1 MVNKG
6 ESAPDF
12 TVPRAGGT
20 RYNDVESFTL
30 SDALGEGPIV
40 LAFFPAVFT
49 SGCTKEMCT
58 FRDSIAAFDDLDA
71 QVFGI
76 SVDLPFAQNEWI
88 QQHQLTFPLLSD
100 CEHTVIRLY
109 DVVYPDMYGLVEAA
123 QRSVFV
129 LDKTGTVTYK
139 WIRDGDNPDFEEF
152 VQTIHR
158 EVQKASQA

>member
-1 MVNKG
+1 MVNVG
-6 ESAPDF
+6 DSAPDF
-12 TVPRAGGT
+12 TVPRAGGKQ
-20 RYNDVESFTL
+20 YNDVEPFTL
-30 SDALGEGPIV
+30 SDFVGEGPIV

-49 SGCTKEMCT
+49 SGCTEEMCT
-58 FRDSIAAFDDLDA
+58 FRDSMAAFNDLDA

-88 QQHQLTFPLLSD
+88 QQHQLTFSLLSD
-100 CEHTVIRLY
+100 CEHTVIRQY
-109 DVVYPDMYGLVEAA
+109 EVVYPDMYGLVEAA

-152 VQTIHR
+152 VR
-158 EVQKASQA
+158 KVQKEVRKASRA